1 MCFDINEQPSNL
13 KTMDMTMNNITEKVE
28 EGPYWERLLADK
40 TKQHW
45 LKVLGVQYIST
56 NIYCKSR
63 NLPNTDKRNYSIDLR

>member
-13 KTMDMTMNNITEKVE
+13 KTIDMTMNNITEKVE

-45 LKVLGVQYIST
+45 LKVYDILQAAKFCMFCVKWGLHVKWGKVLT
-56 NIYCKSR
+56 V
-63 NLPNTDKRNYSIDLR
+63 